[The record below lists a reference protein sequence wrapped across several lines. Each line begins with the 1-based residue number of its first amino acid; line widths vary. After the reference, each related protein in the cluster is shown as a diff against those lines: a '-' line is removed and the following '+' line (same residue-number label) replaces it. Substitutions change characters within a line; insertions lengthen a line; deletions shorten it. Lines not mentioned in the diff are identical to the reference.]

1 MLNNM
6 KDLHVSS
13 SSPVGFK
20 VKWPISRSDYLNK
33 EVLVYKICDF
43 LSLENFFTVKKKKN
57 QTHKIINTK
66 TALV

>member
-1 MLNNM
+1 MLNNI
-6 KDLHVSS
+6 KDLSVSS
-13 SSPVGFK
+13 SSPIGFK
-20 VKWPISRSDYLNK
+20 VEWHISRFDNLNK

-43 LSLENFFTVKKKKN
+43 LSLENFFTKKKKN